1 MMLVSGMMMIDTN
14 DNMGPAQVSSLEQEL
29 ACSSGIMTAFDSV
42 LQMLPDHRLSDL
54 DRYAHK
60 E

>member
-1 MMLVSGMMMIDTN
+1 MRMTTMIIKV
-14 DNMGPAQVSSLEQEL
+14 AYVQVSSLEQEL

-54 DRYAHK
+54 DRCVV
-60 E
+60 